1 MATHR
6 HPLPVR
12 FIDLM
17 QSNSPVLRSF
27 LLLHWQLKNYWD
39 LLQKFISC
47 EVIQKMLFSP
57 PRTELSLLG
66 HLFAI
71 LPFPPSGSFFFCHFM
86 FVKYAFD
93 FLRCTFSLIFQL
105 AATSHKGMWSSRS
118 ANITYTQCCGLLVF
132 FSLQISCFPCH
143 PTKCAIIYSF
153 HVLLVVSKW
162 GSSLEG
168 PL

>member
-1 MATHR
+1 
-6 HPLPVR
+6 
-12 FIDLM
+12 
-17 QSNSPVLRSF
+17 
-27 LLLHWQLKNYWD
+27 
-39 LLQKFISC
+39 
-47 EVIQKMLFSP
+47 
-57 PRTELSLLG
+57 
-66 HLFAI
+66 
-71 LPFPPSGSFFFCHFM
+71 M

-162 GSSLEG
+162 GSSLGAVVNCICVAGNVSGSCKLSPNSDQDKREFRSLVLQFYALCLYFPRASCAIFIMAHFCAG
-168 PL
+168 CAWFHAVSLGFVSRV